1 MECFNDYWKKKSAKL
16 KTSWEKKSEQYAA
29 KHYQLDNIREIVF
42 TPIDYDRRG
51 YDADAFINSYFKVTN
66 PIAQWDQGNFHFSE
80 SALQKAMEEERA
92 DMNDFTMKVDKV
104 SIKGL
109 QAPAPDIT
117 DYGKYNLKTSFP
129 NRVWDFK
136 KKYHA
141 WLKQIY
147 NVCTDME
154 IVTLNYRQVTM
165 TIKRYTIP
173 DLPFA
178 YYEINPCVQ
187 LMKSPLLMEETGFSV
202 LNVAFLL
209 MEMAAEWELRQEEL
223 NYYAKHLKVRKMDA
237 VTTDGIDLES
247 WNEKTL
253 KQKLLE
259 IKQFMDAITE
269 RDFANHDLLIPLG
282 KAIISMK
289 ELLNRKLYNVGLRS
303 YLDQV
308 GLQEVKAY
316 VSDNYYD
323 RIIMEYQ
330 ERRMILKYKDSKM
343 YFYPYANLE
352 EDWDSWTL
360 NKKRCVEFKGLTL
373 SAIAEYLKLVPKL
386 WQSDKACSSDI
397 QDASV

>member
-1 MECFNDYWKKKSAKL
+1 
-16 KTSWEKKSEQYAA
+16 
-29 KHYQLDNIREIVF
+29 
-42 TPIDYDRRG
+42 
-51 YDADAFINSYFKVTN
+51 
-66 PIAQWDQGNFHFSE
+66 
-80 SALQKAMEEERA
+80 
-92 DMNDFTMKVDKV
+92 
-104 SIKGL
+104 
-109 QAPAPDIT
+109 
-117 DYGKYNLKTSFP
+117 
-129 NRVWDFK
+129 
-136 KKYHA
+136 
-141 WLKQIY
+141 
-147 NVCTDME
+147 
-154 IVTLNYRQVTM
+154 
-165 TIKRYTIP
+165 
-173 DLPFA
+173 
-178 YYEINPCVQ
+178 
-187 LMKSPLLMEETGFSV
+187 
-202 LNVAFLL
+202 
-209 MEMAAEWELRQEEL
+209 MAAEWELRQEEL

-253 KQKLLE
+253 KKKLLE